1 MTGTGTSFD
10 IVRGQLPSD
19 IGVLESEARAE
30 GLRFIDTLVREWRDG
45 TNRYDSAD
53 EVLMTV
59 RQDRELAGIGGVTVD
74 PTALRMRRFYVRTA
88 YRRRGYGRRLAS
100 ALVAR
105 ATATSKTIFVNAG
118 TELAPAF
125 WESIGFRRHFEAG
138 HTHVLGNNARSI
150 DMNQN

>member
-59 RQDRELAGIGGVTVD
+59 RQDRVTVDPVD